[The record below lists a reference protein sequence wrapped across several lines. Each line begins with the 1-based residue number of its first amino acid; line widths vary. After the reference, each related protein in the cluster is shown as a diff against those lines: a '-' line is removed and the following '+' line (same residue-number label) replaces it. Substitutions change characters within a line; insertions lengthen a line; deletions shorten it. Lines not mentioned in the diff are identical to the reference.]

1 MSRAWNGF
9 ESTAADVERIRVGVA
24 DAAVSADETP
34 LVTSGLGSCVAVALY
49 DDTGL
54 GGLLHA
60 MLPRAPPDVDN
71 PAKYVDSGFEALV
84 NELDRRGVN
93 RGKLSA
99 KLTGGSS
106 MLNLGGDEPIGDTN
120 VEAARLAVR
129 EAGVELVA
137 TDTGGESGRSIS
149 FTPATGIVTIKR
161 VDAVVNTI

>member
-1 MSRAWNGF
+1 M
-9 ESTAADVERIRVGVA
+9 TADVDRVRVGVA
-24 DAAVSADETP
+24 DAAVSTGDTP
-34 LVTSGLGSCVAVALY
+34 LVTSGLGSCVGIALY

-60 MLPRAPPDVDN
+60 MLPRAPPAVDN

-84 NELDRRGVN
+84 NELERRGAN
-93 RGKLSA
+93 RENLSA

-120 VEAARLAVR
+120 VNAARGAVS

-137 TDTGGESGRSIS
+137 ADTGGDSGRSIS

-161 VDAVVNTI
+161 VDAAVRTL

>member
-9 ESTAADVERIRVGVA
+9 ESTTADVEGVRVGVA
-24 DAAVSADETP
+24 DAAVSAGETP
-34 LVTSGLGSCVAVALY
+34 LVTSGLGSCVGVALY

-60 MLPRAPPDVDN
+60 MLPRAPSAVDN

-84 NELDRRGVN
+84 DELERRGAN

-99 KLTGGSS
+99 KLAGGSS

-120 VEAARLAVR
+120 VNAARRAVS
-129 EAGVELVA
+129 EAGIELVA
-137 TDTGGESGRSIS
+137 ADTGGDSGRSIS
-149 FTPATGIVTIKR
+149 FTPATGIMTIKR
-161 VDAVVNTI
+161 VDAAVKTL